1 MKFIELKNVNKVYS
15 TGVTALADMSVTIQ
29 KGEFVFVI
37 GHTAS
42 GKSTF
47 IKMLYREE
55 KPTKGSVVVGGVNV
69 AKLRN
74 GRVYKLRRK
83 IGVVFQ
89 DFKLLPKLTVYEN
102 VAFALECLG
111 MKASE
116 IKPKVMKAIEIVG
129 LKEKVRSFPHQ
140 LSGGEQQRV
149 CIARAIVNEP
159 KLLICDEPTG
169 NLDPET
175 SKEIMKVIDDINKE
189 LKTTVIMATHDKD
202 IVNRMKKRVLLIE
215 HGVLTGDYLKGS
227 YKSHK
232 AFRIVGRSIRDAFKS
247 VFRNFSLSMASIL
260 CATITLMVVS
270 ISLII
275 AGNVE
280 NATNS
285 LENELSIVVYL
296 EKTATDDD
304 INYIKSNIE
313 KLKNV
318 DEVTFKSKNEWKL
331 EISEYSAE
339 MGTVFSTYDVNP
351 LLDSF
356 TVTVKDVNDLENIT
370 TEIRKMDKI
379 ESANYGEDTVD
390 TIISVFDVV
399 KKATIFVVIALIF
412 VTAFLITNTIKLTIY
427 SRKNEI
433 EIMRLVGASN
443 VTIKLP
449 FVIEGFIIGF
459 LGSLIPIIVT
469 IYGYIIA
476 YNKLDGHIITDLI
489 KLIEPYNF
497 VFNISLLVAGLGAL
511 IGMFGS
517 LRAVRK
523 YLKI

>member
-15 TGVTALADMSVTIQ
+15 TGVTALADMSVTIE

-102 VAFALECLG
+102 VAYALECLG
-111 MKASE
+111 MKKKD

-175 SKEIMKVIDDINKE
+175 SKEIMQVIEDINKE

-227 YKSHK
+227 YKSHE
-232 AFRIVGRSIRDAFKS
+232 S
-247 VFRNFSLSMASIL
+247 V
-260 CATITLMVVS
+260 
-270 ISLII
+270 
-275 AGNVE
+275 
-280 NATNS
+280 
-285 LENELSIVVYL
+285 
-296 EKTATDDD
+296 
-304 INYIKSNIE
+304 
-313 KLKNV
+313 
-318 DEVTFKSKNEWKL
+318 
-331 EISEYSAE
+331 
-339 MGTVFSTYDVNP
+339 
-351 LLDSF
+351 
-356 TVTVKDVNDLENIT
+356 
-370 TEIRKMDKI
+370 
-379 ESANYGEDTVD
+379 
-390 TIISVFDVV
+390 
-399 KKATIFVVIALIF
+399 
-412 VTAFLITNTIKLTIY
+412 
-427 SRKNEI
+427 
-433 EIMRLVGASN
+433 
-443 VTIKLP
+443 
-449 FVIEGFIIGF
+449 
-459 LGSLIPIIVT
+459 
-469 IYGYIIA
+469 
-476 YNKLDGHIITDLI
+476 
-489 KLIEPYNF
+489 
-497 VFNISLLVAGLGAL
+497 
-511 IGMFGS
+511 
-517 LRAVRK
+517 
-523 YLKI
+523 